1 MASTITNLISTINV
15 AFPVAGQDNDSQG
28 FRNNFNII
36 QQSLLATEGEIQN
49 LQNTISTLGGTL
61 YNTATHVVA
70 LEDIT
75 IGTTAT
81 ITLNVDQTNDRL
93 IMIGSTSTG
102 AIISVTD
109 VVTAVAARALTES
122 VSDTSTGTFAVY
134 NSKNIAVGAT
144 VSISGIIRT
153 VVGVDHTTNYIKVT
167 PFFSTPASDLTPG
180 NILTFTNPHN
190 NPVGDLRINGDI
202 YATGN
207 ITAYAASP
215 SDARLKENVTT
226 ITNAVSIVNSLRG
239 VYYDWTDAYLASL
252 NFSPL
257 MPKSDTGVIAQ
268 EVQEVIPQLVT
279 MKANGE
285 LGVRYEKFAGMFIE
299 AIKELSAQVVSLQ
312 AQVNALT
319 TSTNV

>member
-36 QQSLLATEGEIQN
+36 QQSLLATEGEIEN

-70 LEDIT
+70 LEDVT

-93 IMIGSTSTG
+93 IMVGSTSTG

-122 VSDTSTGTFAVY
+122 VSDASTGTFAVY

-144 VSISGIIRT
+144 VTISGIIRT

-207 ITAYAASP
+207 ITAYAGSP
-215 SDARLKENVTT
+215 SDVRLKENITT
-226 ITNAVSIVNSLRG
+226 ITNALSTINSMRG
-239 VYYDWTDAYLASL
+239 VHYDWTDQYLETIQ
-252 NFSPL
+252 FSPFF
-257 MPKSDTGVIAQ
+257 PKHDIGVIAQ
-268 EVQEVIPQLVT
+268 EVEQVLPEVVVVKP
-279 MKANGE
+279 NGS
-285 LGVRYEKFAGMFIE
+285 LTVKYEKIVSVLIE
-299 AIKELSAQVVSLQ
+299 GIKELSAKVETLQ

>member
-1 MASTITNLISTINV
+1 MASTITNLINTIDI

-36 QQSLLATEGEIQN
+36 QQSLIATEGEIIN
-49 LQNTISTLGGTL
+49 LQNTISTLGGTT
-61 YNTATHVVA
+61 YSTATHVVA
-70 LEDIT
+70 LEDVT
-75 IGTTAT
+75 IGTSAT

-109 VVTAVAARALTES
+109 VITAVAARALTDS
-122 VSDTSTGTFAVY
+122 VGDTSTGTFAVY
-134 NSKNIAVGAT
+134 NSKNIAIGAT
-144 VSISGIIRT
+144 VSIGGIIRT

-167 PFFSTPASDLTPG
+167 PFFSLPAPFQPND
-180 NILTFTNPHN
+180 ILTFTNPHN
-190 NPVGDLRINGDI
+190 NPVGDLYINGDI

-207 ITAYAASP
+207 ITAFVGSP
-215 SDARLKENVTT
+215 SDSRLKENVTT
-226 ITNAVSIVNSLRG
+226 ITNAVSLVNSMRG
-239 VYYDWTDAYLASL
+239 VYYDWTDAYLKAL

-257 MPKSDTGVIAQ
+257 LSKHDTGVIAQ
-268 EVQEVIPQLVT
+268 EVQEVMPDLVT

-285 LGVRYEKFAGMFIE
+285 LGVRYEKFAGVFIE
-299 AIKELSAQVVSLQ
+299 AIKELSAQVVALQ